1 MDKVAFTGTFD
12 PVTLGHIDVIER
24 ALSIAD
30 TVYMVVLVNPDKTP
44 LYSVEERRKML
55 YLATKKY
62 NDRVKI
68 YSHNAL
74 AIDFCRENNLQY
86 IVRGIRNSKDFRYEF
101 EMAEWNKKF
110 GGVYTIML
118 PANRF
123 ISATEVR
130 KKVQNKEDIS
140 LLVPEEIINNL

>member
-1 MDKVAFTGTFD
+1 MDKVAFTGSFD

-30 TVYMVVLVNPDKTP
+30 TVYAVILVNPDKTP
-44 LYSVEERRKML
+44 LYSVEDRLNMFS
-55 YLATKKY
+55 LATKKY
-62 NDRVKI
+62 NGRVKVFS
-68 YSHNAL
+68 YNAL
-74 AIDFCRENNLQY
+74 AIDFCRDNNIQY
-86 IVRGIRNSKDFRYEF
+86 IVRGIRNKEDFSYEF

-110 GGVYTIML
+110 GGIYTILL
-118 PANRF
+118 PATRF

-130 KKVQNKEDIS
+130 KKIQNKEDIT